1 MSASPRAIDPAP
13 TSSIAPAISSGR
25 RRGTG
30 HGRAIVALGTCIA
43 ALLLSPLAL
52 LAIDAHS
59 AGWSE
64 IDHVLFRARSLL
76 LLRHTVLLTLLV
88 VTLAAVLGV
97 ATAWCTERT
106 RLPARRL
113 WTVLLVLPVAIPDD
127 VVGYA
132 WHTYDPGMSGLV
144 AATLVMTL
152 GTYPLVYLPVAA
164 ALRRADPA
172 MQNTA
177 YSLGAGRLSTF
188 VRVTLPLIRTAVVGG
203 CVLVALTTISEY
215 GTFEIVRYQTFTTEI
230 FTEFQFDSRAAAA
243 LSVPLVCLAL
253 LVLAV
258 DGIVPSRASTR
269 GAPSRSP
276 SRARLGWTAVPT
288 VLGLVALVALAIGFP
303 VGTVVYWMAQSEHT
317 TLPAA
322 ATLGQA
328 TWNSLIYSALGATS
342 AVLLALPVALV
353 AFRRSS
359 AFRVG
364 LQRSTYIPLAL
375 PGVVVAL
382 SLVYFATHYAFGL
395 YQTSALVIVAYAIMH
410 FPLALVCIRAS
421 VAQAPARLA
430 DVGQSLGRGPVAVF
444 MRVTLPLL
452 APGLLAGFCLVF
464 LFAVTELTATLLLA
478 PIGVQTLATQFW
490 AYQSEVSYGAAA
502 PYALAII
509 ALAALPA
516 VVLALWFDRNRGAQ
530 PQLAPL

>member
-1 MSASPRAIDPAP
+1 MRL
-13 TSSIAPAISSGR
+13 R
-25 RRGTG
+25 RRRAGQ
-30 HGRAIVALGTCIA
+30 GRAVVVLSTCIA
-43 ALLLSPLAL
+43 VLLLSPLAL
-52 LAIDAHS
+52 LALDAHS

-64 IDHVLFRARSLL
+64 IHHVLFRARSAS

-88 VTLAAVLGV
+88 VALAAVLGV
-97 ATAWCTERT
+97 ATAWCTERI
-106 RLPARRL
+106 RLPARKL
-113 WTVLLVLPVAIPDD
+113 WVVLLVLPIAIPDD

-132 WHTYDPGMSGLV
+132 WHSYDPGMSGLMT
-144 AATLVMTL
+144 ATLVMTL

-164 ALRRADPA
+164 SLRRSDPA
-172 MQNTA
+172 MQDTA
-177 YSLGAGRLSTF
+177 HSLGAGRLSTF

-203 CVLVALTTISEY
+203 CVLVALTTIAEY

-230 FTEFQFDSRAAAA
+230 FTEFQFNSRAAAA

-253 LVLAV
+253 IVLAI

-269 GAPSRSP
+269 GAPARSAV
-276 SRARLGWTAVPT
+276 RARLGWTTIPT
-288 VLGLVALVALAIGFP
+288 LLGLTALVALAIGFP
-303 VGTVVYWMAQSEHT
+303 VGTVLYWMAQSEHT

-328 TWNSLIYSALGATS
+328 TWNSLIYSALGAAS
-342 AVLLALPVALV
+342 AVVLALPVALIT
-353 AFRRSS
+353 FRRSN
-359 AFRVG
+359 ALRVM

-382 SLVYFATHYAFGL
+382 SLVYFATHHAFGL

-430 DVGQSLGRGPVAVF
+430 DVGQSLGRSQAAVF
-444 MRVTLPLL
+444 LRVTLPLL

-502 PYALAII
+502 PYALMII
-509 ALAALPA
+509 ALAAIPA
-516 VVLALWFDRNRGAQ
+516 AVLALWFDRDRGVQ